1 MTLKEY
7 QAKLV
12 RELERVYPNVPI
24 EKEWRTKIGSGF
36 YSPRLD
42 VAVGPFAY
50 NTLQYR
56 TEYDRLMMSNQLVE
70 RLLTI
75 HKQNVHSAGWET
87 CSTSFEELKNRNI
100 NGRCLLAIEIENSVS
115 RKHLVGGAVNAA
127 ALGRIGV
134 VIGWTS
140 EKFHALLKLRKYL
153 NFLGNVGKNTFDTT
167 NLLVLNHE
175 QLLQALEET
184 RIG

>member
-7 QAKLV
+7 QTRLV
-12 RELERVYPNVPI
+12 RELGRVYPNVPI
-24 EKEWRTKIGSGF
+24 KKEWWAKIGKGF

-50 NTLQYR
+50 NTLRYR
-56 TEYDRLMMSNQLVE
+56 ARYDRLMMSNQLIE
-70 RLLTI
+70 RLLTV
-75 HKQNVHSAGWET
+75 HKQNVHNAGWET
-87 CSTSFEELKNRNI
+87 CNTSFEELERKNLNA
-100 NGRCLLAIEIENSVS
+100 RCFLAIEIENSVS
-115 RKHLVGGAVNAA
+115 RKHLVGGAINAA

-134 VIGWTS
+134 VVGWNS

-167 NLLVLNHE
+167 NLLVLNRE
-175 QLLQALEET
+175 QLLRTLEQT
-184 RIG
+184 RIR

>member
-1 MTLKEY
+1 MTLREY

-12 RELERVYPNVPI
+12 RELERIYPNVPI
-24 EKEWRTKIGSGF
+24 KKEWWAKIGNGF

-42 VAVGPFAY
+42 VAVGPFVY
-50 NTLQYR
+50 DTLQYWA
-56 TEYDRLMMSNQLVE
+56 EYDRLMMPNQLVE

-75 HKQNVHSAGWET
+75 HKQNVHNAGWET
-87 CSTSFEELKNRNI
+87 CNTSFEELKNKNI

-115 RKHLVGGAVNAA
+115 RKHLVGGAINAA

-134 VIGWTS
+134 VVGWNS
-140 EKFHALLKLRKYL
+140 EKFYALLKLRKYL

-167 NLLVLNHE
+167 NLLVLNRE
-175 QLLQALEET
+175 QLLQTLEET
-184 RIG
+184 RIR